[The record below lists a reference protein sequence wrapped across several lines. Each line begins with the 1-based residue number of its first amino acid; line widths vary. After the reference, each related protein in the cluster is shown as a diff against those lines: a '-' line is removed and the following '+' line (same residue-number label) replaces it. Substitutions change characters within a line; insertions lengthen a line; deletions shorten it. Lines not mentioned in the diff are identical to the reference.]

1 MMDKHPEAFRITY
14 LTWGSCTP
22 WSCAR
27 CSGSLVTYPGWLA
40 WAHIF
45 AWWYDS
51 SKSLFLPLETTLD
64 DHRSTI
70 CVNILKVSEGFQK
83 LCVFFF
89 FSYLCTS
96 PVDYKP
102 WGQLMHHFRSGAD
115 SSRQHCPTHL
125 EDVHIS
131 PISFQ
136 VLWSVS
142 GASPSN
148 SAHSAFYPLYY
159 SSVLTHKTFQ
169 TLEMVQ
175 CIMVFKNIQYLCLNE
190 KNKYLGSFCTCQ
202 QYSVK
207 QYV

>member
-1 MMDKHPEAFRITY
+1 MA
-14 LTWGSCTP
+14 TWVPYAQKS
-22 WSCAR
+22 
-27 CSGSLVTYPGWLA
+27 SLRSQNVFCFFL
-40 WAHIF
+40 F
-45 AWWYDS
+45 
-51 SKSLFLPLETTLD
+51 FLP
-64 DHRSTI
+64 
-70 CVNILKVSEGFQK
+70 QM
-83 LCVFFF
+83 
-89 FSYLCTS
+89 CTG
-96 PVDYKP
+96 PGEYKP
-102 WGQLMHHFRSGAD
+102 WGQVVHHIRFGAD
-115 SSRQHCPTHL
+115 RSRYYCPTHPA
-125 EDVHIS
+125 DVQIS
-131 PISFQ
+131 PFCFQ

-175 CIMVFKNIQYLCLNE
+175 CIMVFKNTLYLCLNE

>member
-1 MMDKHPEAFRITY
+1 MDKY
-14 LTWGSCTP
+14 DVGGGSQDHTLNM
-22 WSCAR
+22 
-27 CSGSLVTYPGWLA
+27 GSLHSLVLCKVLWFLVDFTRVGLHGVTFVHDSMIPASHHFYLWKPPWMVTEIPYVWTFLRYQKVFYFILFFPWL
-40 WAHIF
+40 
-45 AWWYDS
+45 YTG
-51 SKSLFLPLETTLD
+51 PM
-64 DHRSTI
+64 
-70 CVNILKVSEGFQK
+70 
-83 LCVFFF
+83 
-89 FSYLCTS
+89 
-96 PVDYKP
+96 DYKQ
-102 WGQLMHHFRSGAD
+102 WGQVMHHSRSGAD

-131 PISFQ
+131 PFSFQ